1 MKKKGKFL
9 FLAGSLLL
17 GAIALASC
25 GSSENSGSASGSSSS
40 PVATTA
46 TPSGAGSS
54 TSSNTSSSTSTS
66 VDTTQYVGFKVFLNG
81 EEYSSTNNTLT
92 YNSGQEYLEDLVVKA
107 IKNDESLEEIT
118 NYDITTDLD
127 STSRAGNYT
136 ASISFEEF
144 EAVTIN
150 VVINKVDSD
159 INSFDV
165 TSKVYDGKPCNTS
178 CDISDGASSNIYYKK
193 NGEDDSTYTDAAP
206 VDCGNYIAKLAVDG
220 GDEVNTRTCE
230 FYILQKTISAPKS
243 DNGSSLFVTFS
254 TGSEQTLN
262 IPSFVSSIFDVY
274 EKFGEEYVKV
284 DSLTNTEGTQE
295 FKIVINNDNYTFGG
309 TGDAAKEAEYMWTI
323 IPNNI
328 VTSCT
333 YGSETL
339 TFAEFLALGEYK
351 PVTCSFTTIDGYS
364 AYIGDYQ
371 MHKIDS
377 ISDTSYS
384 YFVIK
389 YNDNIIYAKELSV
402 ISAVI
407 DGVTINGET
416 YSSAEN
422 ITYHVK
428 PTDNEITVTFNNAT
442 ADCKYS
448 TDNGSYKT
456 APGTI
461 TLSKDNHEIVLYKQD
476 GSSLMTIC
484 HIYIVLE
491 DPIKSIDAI
500 RYSFYEDRVFAS
512 SFKFG
517 TFGWDSEETNGDFLI
532 GVSVE
537 LNKGYEDCTVK
548 LTDRDKGGQTN
559 FVSLYNN
566 LYTTNYYGEW
576 NYLRLEVL
584 RDGKVIY
591 EEQLTVDNS
600 YITLDGAIVNGFDNR
615 GQDDNVILVTNSE
628 RKCEFKIAGSNPGG
642 KILVN
647 GEENYVKTY
656 PADGVYREK
665 ITYTKEIYG
674 QEYSVDFYCIVVVS
688 EDSKEFGSLRCTYKE
703 EEYGNYGAY
712 IYDAEYGHSNVFSA
726 QFNLYA
732 VEHFDTSTLET
743 DKDGY
748 SITSAQMVNDDVLG
762 VTYIVATINDGT
774 TDHVL

>member
-17 GAIALASC
+17 GAIVLASC

-66 VDTTQYVGFKVFLNG
+66 AETAQYVGFKVFLNG

-92 YNSGQEYLEDLVVKA
+92 YNFGQAYLEDLVVKA
-107 IKNDESLEEIT
+107 IKNDESLEEVT
-118 NYDITTDLD
+118 NYDITTELD

-165 TSKVYDGKPCNTS
+165 TSKVYDGKPCTAT
-178 CDISDGASSNIYYKK
+178 CDISDGATSNIYYKEK
-193 NGEDDSTYTDAAP
+193 GADDSTYTDAAP

-262 IPSFVSSIFDVY
+262 LPSYVFSIFDVY

-284 DSLTNTEGTQE
+284 DSLTNTEGTQG

-309 TGDAAKEAEYMWTI
+309 TGDAAKEVEYTWVI
-323 IPNNI
+323 LPNNI

-333 YGSETL
+333 YGSESLTL
-339 TFAEFLALGEYK
+339 NEFLALGEYK
-351 PVTCSFTTIDGYS
+351 TVTCSFTTIDGYS

-371 MHKIDS
+371 MHKMDS

-389 YNDNIIYAKELSV
+389 YDDNIIYAKKLSV
-402 ISAVI
+402 ISSVI

-428 PTDNEITVTFNNAT
+428 PADNEITVTFNNAT

-456 APGTI
+456 ASGTI

-476 GSSLMTIC
+476 GSSMMTIC

-512 SFKFG
+512 SF
-517 TFGWDSEETNGDFLI
+517 I
-532 GVSVE
+532 
-537 LNKGYEDCTVK
+537 
-548 LTDRDKGGQTN
+548 
-559 FVSLYNN
+559 
-566 LYTTNYYGEW
+566 
-576 NYLRLEVL
+576 
-584 RDGKVIY
+584 
-591 EEQLTVDNS
+591 
-600 YITLDGAIVNGFDNR
+600 
-615 GQDDNVILVTNSE
+615 
-628 RKCEFKIAGSNPGG
+628 
-642 KILVN
+642 
-647 GEENYVKTY
+647 
-656 PADGVYREK
+656 
-665 ITYTKEIYG
+665 
-674 QEYSVDFYCIVVVS
+674 
-688 EDSKEFGSLRCTYKE
+688 FGSEIKQ
-703 EEYGNYGAY
+703 
-712 IYDAEYGHSNVFSA
+712 I
-726 QFNLYA
+726 LY
-732 VEHFDTSTLET
+732 
-743 DKDGY
+743 
-748 SITSAQMVNDDVLG
+748 
-762 VTYIVATINDGT
+762 
-774 TDHVL
+774 